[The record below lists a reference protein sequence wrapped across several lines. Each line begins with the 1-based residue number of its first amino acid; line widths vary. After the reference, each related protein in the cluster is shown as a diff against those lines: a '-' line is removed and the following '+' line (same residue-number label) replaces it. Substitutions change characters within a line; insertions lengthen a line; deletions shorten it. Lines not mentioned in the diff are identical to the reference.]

1 MGRLFGTDG
10 IRGIANREP
19 ITPEMGLK
27 MGHAVALH
35 FRGKSVR
42 PKIVIGRDTRFS
54 GKMLEYALVSGL
66 LSMGAEAI
74 LLGEHPTPGVAFIT
88 KRVGA
93 DAGIMISA
101 SHNPY
106 QYNGFK
112 FFSSEGYKLTD
123 EEEKEIETRILEDID
138 YSPFQENLDLGEV
151 QHMDKADELYLAFL
165 KGTLPGKQSLKNM
178 KVVLDCANGATSR
191 IAPILFEGMGVE
203 TDALF
208 IHPDGTNINEK
219 CGSQHPEPLSRRVR
233 EKGADVGLAFDGD
246 GDRVIAVDDK
256 GCVLNGDQILIICA
270 KLLKD
275 RDELTN
281 NQVVSTVMSNMGFR
295 IALRDFGIEHIS
307 TNVGD
312 RYVMEEMRAKGAI
325 LGGEESGHI
334 IFSRHHTTGDGLL
347 SALQL
352 LWAVKTFD
360 QPLSQLSKLMSI
372 FPQSVMNVAVK
383 QKPQISSIPA
393 VVEILQKV
401 ELRLGEKGRV
411 LVRYSGTEPVCRIMI
426 EGESKKEIDRYAQQI
441 ADVVGR
447 CLG

>member
-1 MGRLFGTDG
+1 
-10 IRGIANREP
+10 
-19 ITPEMGLK
+19 
-27 MGHAVALH
+27 
-35 FRGKSVR
+35 
-42 PKIVIGRDTRFS
+42 
-54 GKMLEYALVSGL
+54 
-66 LSMGAEAI
+66 
-74 LLGEHPTPGVAFIT
+74 
-88 KRVGA
+88 
-93 DAGIMISA
+93 
-101 SHNPY
+101 
-106 QYNGFK
+106 
-112 FFSSEGYKLTD
+112 
-123 EEEKEIETRILEDID
+123 
-138 YSPFQENLDLGEV
+138 
-151 QHMDKADELYLAFL
+151 MDKADELYLAFL